1 MLKAVAIDDE
11 PRALT
16 VVEEF
21 ASAYP
26 WLSLE
31 RTFTRSEEAM
41 RYLTR
46 FPVDLLFLD
55 IQMPSVNGL
64 KFYQSLPVE
73 QQPMVIFTTAY
84 SEYAVEGFNVDAV
97 DYLLKP
103 FTRDRFEKAV
113 LKAKEKFDLSRNGAA
128 DTGAHILLRA
138 DYGLHKIVLE
148 EIRLIE
154 GSDDYILIHLTNRN
168 PMMVRMTMKAIM
180 DKLPSPSFVRVHRSF
195 IIPIKRIETV
205 RQKTIY
211 IDGREVPIGASYE
224 EEFFTVF
231 Q

>member
-31 RTFTRSEEAM
+31 RSFTRSEEAM

-64 KFYQSLPVE
+64 KFYQSLPAE
-73 QQPMVIFTTAY
+73 QQPMVIFTTAF
-84 SEYAVEGFNVDAV
+84 SEYAVDGFNVDAV
-97 DYLLKP
+97 DFLLKP

-113 LKAKEKFDLSRNGAA
+113 LKAKEKFDQNRNGAA
-128 DTGAHILLRA
+128 DTNAHILLRA
-138 DYGLHKIVLE
+138 DYGLHKIVLDD
-148 EIRLIE
+148 IRLIE
-154 GSDDYILIHLTNRN
+154 GSDDYILIHLTNRK

-180 DKLPSPSFVRVHRSF
+180 DKLPAPTFVRVHRSF
-195 IIPIKRIETV
+195 ILPMKRIETV